1 MLLQDLTQTPV
12 PIPHVYDRLFNDIRN
27 VSLDGP
33 AHYYSLLQEILV
45 IAIHHKQRGW
55 NNRQL
60 TEAIVDNLF
69 NLSSSGILSEA
80 IFLSERQRVL
90 LQEDLNDTMAEFLMD
105 IEPHLLNCQDFRIL
119 DNEIVFIEGKLW

>member
-1 MLLQDLTQTPV
+1 MLLQDLKHTLV
-12 PIPHVYDRLFNDIRN
+12 PIPHVYERLFNDIRN
-27 VSLDGP
+27 LSLEAP

-45 IAIHHKQRGW
+45 IAIHHKQRGL

-69 NLSSSGILSEA
+69 NLSSTGILSEVL
-80 IFLSERQRVL
+80 FLNERQRL
-90 LQEDLNDTMAEFLMD
+90 LLEEDLNTAMVEFLMD

>member
-1 MLLQDLTQTPV
+1 M

-33 AHYYSLLQEILV
+33 THYYSLLQEILV

-60 TEAIVDNLF
+60 TEAVVDNLF
-69 NLSSSGILSEA
+69 NLSSSGILSEV
-80 IFLSERQRVL
+80 IFLSEKQRL
-90 LQEDLNDTMAEFLMD
+90 LLEEDLKDTMTEFLAD
-105 IEPHLLNCQDFRIL
+105 IEPYLLNCQDFRIL
-119 DNEIVFIEGKLW
+119 DNEIVFIEGQLW

>member
-1 MLLQDLTQTPV
+1 MLLQDLKQTPV

-33 AHYYSLLQEILV
+33 THYFSLLQEILV

-60 TEAIVDNLF
+60 TEAVVDNLF
-69 NLSSSGILSEA
+69 NLSSSGILSEV
-80 IFLSERQRVL
+80 IFLSEKQRL
-90 LQEDLNDTMAEFLMD
+90 LLEEDLKYTMTEFLAD
-105 IEPHLLNCQDFRIL
+105 IEPYLLNCQDFRIL

>member
-1 MLLQDLTQTPV
+1 MLLQDLTQIPV

-90 LQEDLNDTMAEFLMD
+90 LQEDLNDAMTEFLMD